1 MGPFEKEEE
10 GTGITSDVVQLKY
23 PQLSK
28 KVSVHPHMKLSQQ
41 VTYTHTHTLQAPP
54 NLHPFVLEGL
64 VHTKTFFTWLLG
76 VAYSASKSESSSVQK
91 FAITTIT
98 DIDLFKSIFSFG
110 KKSQSIHSIY
120 CDFLRFWRFFCD
132 FSLGNHIRHREKT
145 EEDCKDDDDCFYYYK
160 K

>member
-1 MGPFEKEEE
+1 MVINVTVMGLFEKEEE

-64 VHTKTFFTWLLG
+64 VRTKTFFT
-76 VAYSASKSESSSVQK
+76 
-91 FAITTIT
+91 
-98 DIDLFKSIFSFG
+98 
-110 KKSQSIHSIY
+110 
-120 CDFLRFWRFFCD
+120 
-132 FSLGNHIRHREKT
+132 
-145 EEDCKDDDDCFYYYK
+145 
-160 K
+160 